1 LIGGGVFLKGDK
13 MKSREEIINSI
24 EDAWVLQEILYEQED
39 VFNDDNL
46 FDKTLEVIGA
56 FADIIYEI
64 VGVEQAEQ
72 QEIQDSAYK
81 KSIKIKNI
89 IRKTE

>member
-1 LIGGGVFLKGDK
+1 

-39 VFNDDNL
+39 VFNDDDL

-64 VGVEQAEQ
+64 VGVEEEEQ
-72 QEIQDSAYK
+72 EEIQDRANK
-81 KSIKIKNI
+81 KSNRIKNI

>member
-1 LIGGGVFLKGDK
+1 
-13 MKSREEIINSI
+13 MKNREEIINSI
-24 EDAWVLQEILYEQED
+24 EDAWVLQEILYKQED
-39 VFNDDNL
+39 VFNDDDL

-64 VGVEQAEQ
+64 IGVEEEEQ
-72 QEIQDSAYK
+72 EEIQDRVYK
-81 KSIKIKNI
+81 KSNRIKNI

>member
-1 LIGGGVFLKGDK
+1 
-13 MKSREEIINSI
+13 MKSREEILNRI

-39 VFNDDNL
+39 VFKNDDL

-64 VGVEQAEQ
+64 AGVDEEEQE
-72 QEIQDSAYK
+72 EIQDRAYE
-81 KSIKIKNI
+81 KSIRIKNI

>member
-1 LIGGGVFLKGDK
+1 

-39 VFNDDNL
+39 VFKNDDL
-46 FDKTLEVIGA
+46 FDKTLEVIGT

-64 VGVEQAEQ
+64 VGVDEEEQE
-72 QEIQDSAYK
+72 EIQDRAYE
-81 KSIKIKNI
+81 KSIRIKNI

>member
-1 LIGGGVFLKGDK
+1 MIGGIY

-24 EDAWVLQEILYEQED
+24 EDAWVLQELLYEQED
-39 VFNDDNL
+39 AFNNDDL

-64 VGVEQAEQ
+64 AGVGKEEQE
-72 QEIQDSAYK
+72 EIQDRVYK
-81 KSIKIKNI
+81 KSIRIKNI

>member
-1 LIGGGVFLKGDK
+1 
-13 MKSREEIINSI
+13 MKNREEIINSI

-39 VFNDDNL
+39 AFNNDNL

-64 VGVEQAEQ
+64 VGVEEEERD
-72 QEIQDSAYK
+72 EIQDRAYK
-81 KSIKIKNI
+81 KGIRIKNI

>member
-1 LIGGGVFLKGDK
+1 

-39 VFNDDNL
+39 VFKNDDL
-46 FDKTLEVIGA
+46 FDKTLEVIGT

-64 VGVEQAEQ
+64 VGVDEEEQE
-72 QEIQDSAYK
+72 EIQDRAYE
-81 KSIKIKNI
+81 KSIRIKNI
-89 IRKTE
+89 IRKTEQ

>member
-1 LIGGGVFLKGDK
+1 

-39 VFNDDNL
+39 VFNDDDL

-56 FADIIYEI
+56 FADIIYEMI
-64 VGVEQAEQ
+64 GIEEAEQ
-72 QEIQDSAYK
+72 EEIQDRAYK
-81 KSIKIKNI
+81 KSNRIKNI
-89 IRKTE
+89 IRKTEQ

>member
-1 LIGGGVFLKGDK
+1 

-64 VGVEQAEQ
+64 VGVEEEEQ
-72 QEIQDSAYK
+72 EEIQDRAYK

>member
-1 LIGGGVFLKGDK
+1 
-13 MKSREEIINSI
+13 MKNREEIINSI

-39 VFNDDNL
+39 VFNDDDL

-64 VGVEQAEQ
+64 IGVEEEEHE
-72 QEIQDSAYK
+72 EIQDRVYK
-81 KSIKIKNI
+81 KSNRIKNI

>member
-1 LIGGGVFLKGDK
+1 

-39 VFNDDNL
+39 VFKNDDL

-64 VGVEQAEQ
+64 VGVEEEEEE
-72 QEIQDSAYK
+72 EIQDRAYK
-81 KSIKIKNI
+81 KSIRIKNI

>member
-1 LIGGGVFLKGDK
+1 

-39 VFNDDNL
+39 AFNNDDL

-64 VGVEQAEQ
+64 VGVGKEEQE
-72 QEIQDSAYK
+72 EIQDRVYK
-81 KSIKIKNI
+81 KSSRIKYI
-89 IRKTE
+89 IGKTE

>member
-1 LIGGGVFLKGDK
+1 

-39 VFNDDNL
+39 AFNNDDL

-64 VGVEQAEQ
+64 VGVGEEEQE
-72 QEIQDSAYK
+72 EIQDRAYK
-81 KSIKIKNI
+81 KGIRIKNI

>member
-1 LIGGGVFLKGDK
+1 
-13 MKSREEIINSI
+13 MKNREEIINRI

-39 VFNDDNL
+39 AFNNDEL

-64 VGVEQAEQ
+64 VGVEEEEQ
-72 QEIQDSAYK
+72 EEIQDRAYK
-81 KSIKIKNI
+81 KSSRIKYI
-89 IRKTE
+89 IGKTE

>member
-1 LIGGGVFLKGDK
+1 
-13 MKSREEIINSI
+13 MKNREEIINSI

-39 VFNDDNL
+39 AFNNDDL
-46 FDKTLEVIGA
+46 FDKTLEVIRA

-64 VGVEQAEQ
+64 VEVDEEEQE
-72 QEIQDSAYK
+72 EIQDRSYK
-81 KSIKIKNI
+81 KSNRIKYI

>member
-1 LIGGGVFLKGDK
+1 
-13 MKSREEIINSI
+13 MKNREEIINSI

-39 VFNDDNL
+39 VFNNDDL

-64 VGVEQAEQ
+64 VGVEEEERE
-72 QEIQDSAYK
+72 EIQNRVYK

>member
-1 LIGGGVFLKGDK
+1 

-24 EDAWVLQEILYEQED
+24 EDAWVLQEILYKQED
-39 VFNDDNL
+39 VFNDDDL

-64 VGVEQAEQ
+64 VGVEEEEQ
-72 QEIQDSAYK
+72 EEIQDRAYK
-81 KSIKIKNI
+81 KSNRIKNI

>member
-1 LIGGGVFLKGDK
+1 

-39 VFNDDNL
+39 AFNNDDL

-64 VGVEQAEQ
+64 VGVEEEEQ
-72 QEIQDSAYK
+72 DEIQDRAYE
-81 KSIKIKNI
+81 KSNRIKYI

>member
-1 LIGGGVFLKGDK
+1 

-39 VFNDDNL
+39 AFNNDEL

-64 VGVEQAEQ
+64 VGVEEEEQ
-72 QEIQDSAYK
+72 EEIQDRAYK
-81 KSIKIKNI
+81 KGIRIKNI

>member
-1 LIGGGVFLKGDK
+1 
-13 MKSREEIINSI
+13 MKNREDIINRI

-39 VFNDDNL
+39 AFNNDEL

-64 VGVEQAEQ
+64 VGVEEEEQ
-72 QEIQDSAYK
+72 EEIQDRAYK
-81 KSIKIKNI
+81 KSSRIKYI
-89 IRKTE
+89 IGKTE

>member
-1 LIGGGVFLKGDK
+1 

-39 VFNDDNL
+39 VFNNDDL

-64 VGVEQAEQ
+64 VGVDEEEQE
-72 QEIQDSAYK
+72 EIQNRVYK
-81 KSIKIKNI
+81 KSSKIKYI
-89 IRKTE
+89 MEKTE

>member
-1 LIGGGVFLKGDK
+1 

-24 EDAWVLQEILYEQED
+24 EDAWVLQEILYEQKD
-39 VFNDDNL
+39 AFNNDDL

-64 VGVEQAEQ
+64 VGVGEEEQE
-72 QEIQDSAYK
+72 EIQDRAYK
-81 KSIKIKNI
+81 KGIRIKNI

>member
-1 LIGGGVFLKGDK
+1 
-13 MKSREEIINSI
+13 MKSREEIINRI

-39 VFNDDNL
+39 VFKNDDL

-64 VGVEQAEQ
+64 AGVDEEEQE
-72 QEIQDSAYK
+72 EIQDRAYE
-81 KSIKIKNI
+81 KSIRIKNI